1 MISQSIIMGT
11 IQLTKI
17 PTSSTGKSG
26 PPQKVDQ
33 FFLKLFRL
41 DQTDPSSFGPNFW
54 TFWLNG
60 TRPIC
65 SKHFQHNDTLHRFSH
80 RTKRDRV
87 GVIR

>member
-33 FFLKLFRL
+33 FFWNFSGWTKPIHRVL
-41 DQTDPSSFGPNFW
+41 DQISGHFGWMERALYVQSTFSIMTHYTDFL
-54 TFWLNG
+54 TELRG
-60 TRPIC
+60 T
-65 SKHFQHNDTLHRFSH
+65 
-80 RTKRDRV
+80 
-87 GVIR
+87 G